1 MKKYLIVGAG
11 ISGCT
16 AAHALAEKGHET
28 VILEKESLAG
38 GKVLDYCCKA
48 TDSCSRCGVCVA
60 HTQIR
65 DVLAHPKVTLVPGFE
80 RQSVSK
86 SGQKVTV
93 KGVQKYPYIDYHACE
108 KCGACVEA
116 CPEGCITKYHRGDL
130 VEFQIDYD
138 KCLLHKGE
146 KCNACV
152 AACDSGAIQAGRKSA
167 QVTFTGSDILVA
179 TGHEVFDAVQKP
191 RYGYSRSEKIVTGE
205 EAEKLL
211 SGRRELNGAKDIAFI
226 QCVGSRDP
234 VLGRNYCSAVCCSYA
249 LRLARVLKYN
259 NPDTAVTIY
268 YIDIQNFDK
277 EYNLMRKELED
288 SGVKFRRGLPFLIE
302 ETAEGQLRFMI
313 ENMEDEESVIYH
325 DLAVLSVGMGPT
337 AGAGEVAETFDI
349 DQDEFGF
356 YSSSSNVFMSGTCSE
371 PQSIPDSMRS
381 ARAVAI
387 EMSGGDRG

>member
-16 AAHALAEKGHET
+16 AAYALAEKGHET

-130 VEFQIDYD
+130 VEFRIDYD

-152 AACDSGAIQAGRKSA
+152 AACDSGAIQAGRESA

>member
-16 AAHALAEKGHET
+16 AAYALAEKGHET

-80 RQSVSK
+80 LQSVSK

-108 KCGACVEA
+108 KCNACVEA

-152 AACDSGAIQAGRKSA
+152 AACDSGAVQAGRERA

-211 SGRRELNGAKDIAFI
+211 SGRLELNGAKDIAFI

-302 ETAEGQLRFMI
+302 ETAEGKLRFMI

>member
-16 AAHALAEKGHET
+16 AAYALAEKGHEA
-28 VILEKESLAG
+28 VILEKDSLAG

-65 DVLAHPKVTLVPGFE
+65 DTLAHSKVTLVPGFTL
-80 RQSVSK
+80 QSVSR

-130 VEFQIDYD
+130 VEFQIDYE
-138 KCLLHKGE
+138 KCLLHKGQ
-146 KCNACV
+146 KCDACV
-152 AACDSGAIQAGRKSA
+152 AACDTGAIQAGRESA
-167 QVTFTGSDILVA
+167 QATFTGSDVLVA

-191 RYGYSRSEKIVTGE
+191 RYGYSRSDKIITGE
-205 EAEKLL
+205 EAEKVL
-211 SGRRELNGAKDIAFI
+211 SGQLELDGGKDIAFV

-259 NPDTAVTIY
+259 NPDSNVTIY

-288 SGVKFRRGLPFLIE
+288 LGVKFQRGLPFLIE
-302 ETAEGQLRFMI
+302 ETTEGKLRFMI
-313 ENMEDEESVIYH
+313 ENMEDEESVVYH
-325 DLAVLSVGMGPT
+325 DLAVLSVGMGP
-337 AGAGEVAETFDI
+337 AAAAGEVAETFDI
-349 DQDEFGF
+349 DRDEFGF
-356 YSSSSNVFMSGTCSE
+356 YNSSSGVYVSGTCRE
-371 PQSIPDSMRS
+371 PQSIPDSMRA